1 MTPNRER
8 PERVILEIIRQSGGQ
23 IGKAMLFK
31 AFWLAHLFYSK
42 KEPGYLTDWPI
53 VRMPN
58 GPGIHRADTL
68 IDELIAGGHVE
79 KVHEPKG
86 PFTEITCRLTDKTIE
101 NDLPPLAVAAVKEA
115 VEFLKGHTTDSI
127 SELSH
132 EFSRSWNSLPN
143 GEELNIYSDMIPDD
157 IYQERQK
164 ELSELKKAYEELFE

>member
-8 PERVILEIIRQSGGQ
+8 AERVILEIIRQSGGQ
-23 IGKAMLFK
+23 LGKTMLFK
-31 AFWLAHLFYSK
+31 AFWLSHLFYSK
-42 KEPGYLTDWPI
+42 KAPGYLTDWPI

-68 IDELIAGGHVE
+68 IDDLVARGKLLRAYEA
-79 KVHEPKG
+79 KG
-86 PFTEITCRLTDKTIE
+86 PFTENSCRLTEKAIDGE
-101 NDLPPLAVAAVKEA
+101 LSEDAVAAIIEA
-115 VEFLKGHTTDSI
+115 VEFLQQHTNTSI

-157 IYQERQK
+157 VYEERRKQLV
-164 ELSELKKAYEELFE
+164 EMKKAYEDLFE